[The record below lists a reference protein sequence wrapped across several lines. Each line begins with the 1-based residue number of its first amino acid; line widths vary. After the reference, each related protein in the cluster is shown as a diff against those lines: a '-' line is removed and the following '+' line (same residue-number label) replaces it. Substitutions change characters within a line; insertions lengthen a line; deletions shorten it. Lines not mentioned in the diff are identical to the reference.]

1 MKKTKEY
8 KNTIFPV
15 DTLKKAIKEFD
26 SLAKT
31 ERAIKVARAL
41 TFTDE
46 KKKLTD
52 DELFSREIHREMKI
66 RRLDETWVYDSEDE
80 FFGDYRNHEP
90 GSNKNYFHYRRN
102 FLAGAL
108 EIDALSGTDSQVSV
122 QFHREADNRSAIER
136 VFDIFETD
144 APKSK
149 LPYELT
155 VKPMLFIG
163 HGGNNLWRDLKDH
176 LHDKHFYEVVA
187 YEVGSRA
194 GHAIRDILE
203 DMLAKSSFAIL
214 IMTAE
219 DQMIDGQLRARQ
231 NVVHEIGLFQGRLG
245 FNRAIVLLEH
255 GVEEFSNIHGIEQI
269 RFSKGNIR
277 ETYGEILATIK
288 REFY

>member
-1 MKKTKEY
+1 MEKIKEY
-8 KNTIFPV
+8 RNTIFPV
-15 DTLKKAIKEFD
+15 DTLKKAIVLFD

-31 ERAIKVARAL
+31 ERVIGIAKYIDPNKKNL
-41 TFTDE
+41 TDE
-46 KKKLTD
+46 
-52 DELFSREIHREMKI
+52 EIFSREITRNFSIKQF
-66 RRLDETWVYDSEDE
+66 DETWNYDSEDE
-80 FFGDYRNHEP
+80 FFGDYRKYDPSNCQNH
-90 GSNKNYFHYRRN
+90 FHYKRTVL
-102 FLAGAL
+102 FHAL
-108 EIDALSGTDSQVSV
+108 EIESLSGTDSRIAVKFS
-122 QFHREADNRSAIER
+122 RDADSRSAIER

-155 VKPMLFIG
+155 EKPKLFIG
-163 HGGNNLWRDLKDH
+163 HGRSNLWRDIKDH
-176 LHDKHFYEVVA
+176 LHDKHLYEVVA

-194 GHAIRDILE
+194 GHTIRDILE

-214 IMTAE
+214 VMTAE
-219 DQMIDGQLRARQ
+219 DQTIDGQFRARQ

-245 FNRAIVLLEH
+245 FNRAIVLLED

-269 RFSKGNIR
+269 IFSKGNIR